1 MNRARVLSFAVIG
14 AVLLAFAFSFG
25 TASAAAPSGQ
35 AEAQYSPIAK
45 FCFRGAS
52 ARCPNRIVF
61 RRGATSARVWG
72 RLFGIADKRF
82 FVLWARAGQHMK
94 VTITGA
100 GPTRG
105 IVFFPAGGSSGQP
118 GGVVFDEDLTQT
130 GNYIIEVE
138 ESMMANAWVGDF
150 RLDISIR

>member
-1 MNRARVLSFAVIG
+1 MNRSRVLLFGMIG
-14 AVLLAFAFSFG
+14 ALLLAFALSFG
-25 TASAAAPSGQ
+25 TASAASATGQDDVGYSRIAP
-35 AEAQYSPIAK
+35 
-45 FCFRGAS
+45 FCFRGTS
-52 ARCPNRIVF
+52 PRCPNRIVF

-72 RLFGIADKRF
+72 RLFGIRDKRF
-82 FVLWARAGQHMK
+82 FVLWARAGQHMQ

-118 GGVVFDEDLTQT
+118 GGIVFDEDLTQT

-150 RLDISIR
+150 RLDVSIH